1 MIGQDP
7 GLRAN
12 QWETVANLGV
22 APSNIIVQYLSGVAH
37 SRFLANLKY
46 HCTKLH
52 DATLR
57 TTVIVKFAAL
67 RIWNLTHNE
76 REHGIIEI

>member
-12 QWETVANLGV
+12 QWKTVAKLAV
-22 APSNIIVQYLSGVAH
+22 APSILIVQYLSGVTH

-46 HCTKLH
+46 HSKRIH
-52 DATLR
+52 DVTFR
-57 TTVIVKFAAL
+57 ITVILKFTAV
-67 RIWNLTHNE
+67 RIWNLVH
-76 REHGIIEI
+76 